1 MKKLWLF
8 SLLALSAGPG
18 VAQQIGGSFDGKW
31 EACTPYL
38 GAGVYHTDSV
48 GQQPVGWKASNI
60 YQLMNFE
67 LVKQDTIEEGNYA
80 VAISN
85 KFTGLGTMGQNAPGY
100 LSIGTPWNA
109 ARVVSIFPYQ
119 ATETDGGSFGGAAF
133 VYRPDS
139 VKFTFKRTHG
149 TEKPEEVATVA
160 AMLWKGTFTSTVGVG
175 INMTNESPAKEVMT
189 DRDRDVMGL
198 ITEGVT
204 KSEDAECIATLN
216 HKIEGNYAD
225 WTTLSLPL
233 TYQSEAVPEKI
244 NLIFSSSDYFNDDR
258 AAIGAGNSLT
268 IDDVELVYNSQLAT
282 LTYDGETVPGFAV
295 DNYEVL
301 DLSSVDFEESQLA
314 FTSNGAGA
322 TVETSYDAVTARLTL
337 TVKGNDYEVNS
348 DNVHTYKVQFKLAD
362 SYQLMNGSFDG
373 SWETCTPYQ
382 GAGVYYTAGTGEQP
396 VGWKS
401 SNINQIL
408 NFELVERDTVDAG
421 NYAVAISN
429 MFTGLGTMGQ
439 NAPGY
444 LSIGTPWNAARVV
457 SMFPYQATETD
468 GGSFGGATFAARP
481 DSVKFTFKRTHG
493 TDKPEEVATV
503 AAMLWKGTF
512 TSTVGVGINMANESP
527 AKEVMTDRDR
537 DVMGLITE
545 GVTKSENAE
554 CIATLNHKIEG
565 DYAEWTT
572 LSLPL
577 TYQSDA
583 VPEKINL
590 IFSSSDYFN
599 DDRAA
604 IGAGNSLTI
613 DDVELVYNSQLATL
627 TYDGETVPGFAVDNY
642 EVLDLSSVD
651 FEESQLA
658 FTSNGAGAT
667 VETSYDAVTARL
679 TLTVKGN
686 DYEVNSDNVHTY
698 KVQFKLADSYQLM
711 NGSFDGS
718 WETCTPYQGAGM
730 YYTAG
735 TGEQPVGWKSSNIN
749 QILNFELVERD
760 TVDAGNYAVA
770 ISNMFTG
777 LGTMGQNA
785 PGYLSIGTPWNAARV
800 VSMFPYQATETDGGS
815 FGGAA
820 FAARPDSVKFTF
832 KRTHGT
838 DKPEEVATVAAM
850 LWKGTFTST
859 VGVGINMANESP
871 AKEVMTDRDRDVMG
885 LITEGVTKSENAEC
899 IATLNHKIEGDYAE
913 WTTLSLPLTYQSDA
927 VPEKINLIFS
937 SSDYFNDDR
946 AAIGAGNSLTIDDV
960 ELVYNSQ
967 LATLTYDGETVPGFA
982 VDNYEVLDLSSVDFE
997 ESKLAYTSNGAGAT
1011 VETSYDKEKAVLTL
1025 TVKGNDYEVNSENE
1039 HIYKVQF
1046 KLPVPV
1052 GIDGVEAGQHNGT
1065 AYDLQG
1071 RPTSKDSKGIL
1082 IINGKK
1088 VMKK

>member
-1 MKKLWLF
+1 M
-8 SLLALSAGPG
+8 
-18 VAQQIGGSFDGKW
+18 
-31 EACTPYL
+31 
-38 GAGVYHTDSV
+38 
-48 GQQPVGWKASNI
+48 
-60 YQLMNFE
+60 
-67 LVKQDTIEEGNYA
+67 
-80 VAISN
+80 
-85 KFTGLGTMGQNAPGY
+85 
-100 LSIGTPWNA
+100 
-109 ARVVSIFPYQ
+109 
-119 ATETDGGSFGGAAF
+119 
-133 VYRPDS
+133 
-139 VKFTFKRTHG
+139 
-149 TEKPEEVATVA
+149 
-160 AMLWKGTFTSTVGVG
+160 
-175 INMTNESPAKEVMT
+175 
-189 DRDRDVMGL
+189 
-198 ITEGVT
+198 
-204 KSEDAECIATLN
+204 
-216 HKIEGNYAD
+216 
-225 WTTLSLPL
+225 
-233 TYQSEAVPEKI
+233 
-244 NLIFSSSDYFNDDR
+244 
-258 AAIGAGNSLT
+258 
-268 IDDVELVYNSQLAT
+268 
-282 LTYDGETVPGFAV
+282 
-295 DNYEVL
+295 
-301 DLSSVDFEESQLA
+301 
-314 FTSNGAGA
+314 
-322 TVETSYDAVTARLTL
+322 
-337 TVKGNDYEVNS
+337 
-348 DNVHTYKVQFKLAD
+348 
-362 SYQLMNGSFDG
+362 
-373 SWETCTPYQ
+373 
-382 GAGVYYTAGTGEQP
+382 
-396 VGWKS
+396 
-401 SNINQIL
+401 
-408 NFELVERDTVDAG
+408 
-421 NYAVAISN
+421 
-429 MFTGLGTMGQ
+429 
-439 NAPGY
+439 
-444 LSIGTPWNAARVV
+444 
-457 SMFPYQATETD
+457 
-468 GGSFGGATFAARP
+468 
-481 DSVKFTFKRTHG
+481 
-493 TDKPEEVATV
+493 
-503 AAMLWKGTF
+503 
-512 TSTVGVGINMANESP
+512 
-527 AKEVMTDRDR
+527 
-537 DVMGLITE
+537 
-545 GVTKSENAE
+545 
-554 CIATLNHKIEG
+554 
-565 DYAEWTT
+565 
-572 LSLPL
+572 
-577 TYQSDA
+577 
-583 VPEKINL
+583 
-590 IFSSSDYFN
+590 
-599 DDRAA
+599 
-604 IGAGNSLTI
+604 
-613 DDVELVYNSQLATL
+613 
-627 TYDGETVPGFAVDNY
+627 
-642 EVLDLSSVD
+642 
-651 FEESQLA
+651 
-658 FTSNGAGAT
+658 
-667 VETSYDAVTARL
+667 TARL

-899 IATLNHKIEGDYAE
+899 IATLNHKIEGDYAD

-960 ELVYNSQ
+960 VLVYNSQ